1 VRNRF
6 FEGKPSFFL
15 ILVSLLSVF
24 SLHLQATPNRS
35 SESDY
40 VAALLEEYRHDPQLA
55 LKEYGLALKQDP
67 QSAFLANAGTSAALE
82 AGNLAQARA
91 WAEKAISIS
100 SSSAESYRLLGR
112 VLWAQNDLPQAEAA
126 FQKALEIDPMSSDAV
141 YALAALTSLRSLSE
155 AKKILKRYAV
165 VDPDQASDTYFQI
178 ADIEFKENHLH
189 RAIKYLKQSILA
201 DPDSDSVASRY
212 ALAQAYE
219 QEYSTTAAINE
230 YKKIIPFEPR
240 NAKLLDHIA
249 EIYSLAG
256 NWPEAR
262 NFFNRALTIDIHD
275 PEANYWMSVH
285 AEKKKD
291 FLSAIHY
298 LEASSALAHDL
309 YLNLELSYD
318 YTRINDTKGAVAV
331 LEKARKTWPKDGTLF
346 FSLALGLEDLKD
358 YKNEIEVLRA
368 GLKANPHDK
377 DMLYELGSVLDKTN
391 DVSGSEKAFKTLIK
405 ESPDDADAF
414 NYLGYELAERGLKL
428 PEAEAL
434 IKKAVSLNPANGAY
448 QDSLGWVYYR
458 EGYFHRA
465 LSQTF
470 SALEKSPE
478 DADIWAHLS
487 AIEKALKKR
496 RKAWVALKMSM
507 TLSSHGNQAE
517 KKLKQMNKKL
527 SKWETGDYFSSY
539 LSLLQD
545 DITEFSSACQLKLK
559 IFGHQVSFPASCSF
573 RAPSDISIEV
583 MGPMFSSLFD
593 MEISSGSFSM
603 GRISIRGV
611 SPSNARRA
619 SRQALAMI
627 ADYFS
632 GNIFSDSPVEYVKR
646 FGHRS
651 LKGKNWVLSLDGKG
665 AAVSELK
672 SSLYPHQS
680 LTLSKFQDLAGHL
693 FPSSLEVRGKGFV
706 FDIDFSNSDVHFNS
720 SFPNNFNP

>member
-1 VRNRF
+1 MRNRF

-24 SLHLQATPNRS
+24 SLPLQATPNRS

-112 VLWAQNDLPQAEAA
+112 VFWAQNDLPQAEAA
-126 FQKALEIDPMSSDAV
+126 FEQALAINPMSSDAV

-275 PEANYWMSVH
+275 AEANYWMSVH

-331 LEKARKTWPKDGTLF
+331 LEKARKIWPRDGTLF

-358 YKNEIEVLRA
+358 YKNEIQVLKA

-377 DMLYELGSVLDKTN
+377 DMLYELGSVLDKMN

-405 ESPDDADAF
+405 ESPNDADAF
-414 NYLGYELAERGLKL
+414 NYLGYELAERGIKL

-487 AIEKALKKR
+487 AIEEALKKP

-507 TLSSHGNQAE
+507 TLSSHGNQSE

-527 SKWETGDYFSSY
+527 SKWEIGDYFLSY

-559 IFGHQVSFPASCSF
+559 VFGHQISFPASCSF
-573 RAPSDISIEV
+573 RAPSDISVEV

-611 SPSNARRA
+611 SPSNAHRA
-619 SRQALAMI
+619 SHQALAMI

-651 LKGKNWVLSLDGKG
+651 LKGKNWVLALDGKG

-680 LTLSKFQDLAGHL
+680 LALSKFQDLAGHL